1 MATKTYTYVDFAEDV
16 VALTEGMEFT
26 AETLEKIRNKAFAF
40 MATQTKKAEY
50 NATHPKKSSAK
61 GASEKTVATATAID
75 AVLSGVPMTA
85 SEIATA
91 TGLDLTALQVS
102 NACKYIEGVTSC
114 KVIRETV
121 NNKGLTAQK
130 EYTAYTISR

>member
-61 GASEKTVATATAID
+61 GASEKTVATATAVR
-75 AVLSGVPMTA
+75 AVLSAEPMTGA
-85 SEIATA
+85 EIAVA
-91 TGLDLTALQVS
+91 TGLELTALQVA

-114 KVIRETV
+114 KVIRDTV
-121 NNKGLTAQK
+121 TKSGLKAQK